1 MDPAE
6 LARLKRYM
14 RVDHDDDDT
23 VITGLWEAAAQYLR
37 NAGIYDDGTRQ
48 YWLAAAGL
56 TLHYYDSAPSVTGT
70 GTNLPLGL
78 RDIINQLKGV
88 SGYV

>member
-1 MDPAE
+1 MVAAD
-6 LARLKRYM
+6 LGRLKRYM
-14 RVDHDDDDT
+14 RVDHDDDDD
-23 VITGLWEAAAQYLR
+23 VIAGLWSAAVQYLQ
-37 NAGIYDDGTRQ
+37 NAGIENDYTNL

-78 RDIINQLKGV
+78 QNIINQLKGV
-88 SGYV
+88 NGHI

>member
-1 MDPAE
+1 MDTAD
-6 LARLKRYM
+6 LTRLKRYM
-14 RVDHDDDDT
+14 RVDHDDDDD
-23 VITGLWEAAAQYLR
+23 VITELWKAAERYLH
-37 NAGIYDDGTRQ
+37 NAGIYDDGTSL

-78 RDIINQLKGV
+78 RSIINQLKGV